1 MSCPK
6 SSSCYAKSSSYNN
19 YYKPKEVP
27 VYEGACGGCGCAPC
41 ESDCA
46 VCPSESK
53 CLAVSKRV
61 LAACPPSAA
70 RDLLPCYCNCQAALG
85 LPTVYYNFEIEI
97 LNQSEETITLQNIL
111 DSLVAGGFCA
121 TWSVGKTLLGLR
133 YNVDGTVKTYGP
145 IDITTMDGDLLPD
158 LITEGFDG
166 DLMPCARLVVQL
178 YVAGEQQAYCITK
191 LAQEVSVVALAT
203 GGDILRRTA
212 AACIPL

>member
-97 LNQSEETITLQNIL
+97 LNQADETITLQHAF

-121 TWSVGKTLLGLR
+121 TWNLGKTVLGLL
-133 YNVDGTVKTYGP
+133 YSPDGTVQSFGP
-145 IDITTMDGDLLPD
+145 VDITTMNGDLLVD
-158 LITEGFDG
+158 LFTAGLSEE
-166 DLMPCARLVVQL
+166 LMPCARLVIQL
-178 YVAGEQQAYCITK
+178 YVAGEQQAYCLTK
-191 LAQEVSVVALAT
+191 LTQEVSVLAT
-203 GGDILRRTA
+203 ALSGDILRRTA
-212 AACIPL
+212 STCVPL